1 MIKPGVAEKI
11 KEFTRNGGIFITT
24 YFSRI
29 VNENDLCFMGGFP
42 GPLREIL
49 GIWAEEIECL
59 TDEEAK
65 KIIIE
70 KDNEPDSA
78 KNYEAKIYCDLIH
91 AETAKVLARYGE
103 DFYCGRPALTENTF
117 GKGKAYYIAFR
128 NEDDFYDVIVKKSNI
143 KRTIDTDLPEGVSVM
158 ARTDGKSDFVF
169 IMNFENQEKSFRLD
183 EKEYFDMLAEEKVKD
198 VITMSGY
205 DVKILKRLHK

>member
-65 KIIIE
+65 K
-70 KDNEPDSA
+70 
-78 KNYEAKIYCDLIH
+78 
-91 AETAKVLARYGE
+91 
-103 DFYCGRPALTENTF
+103 
-117 GKGKAYYIAFR
+117 
-128 NEDDFYDVIVKKSNI
+128 
-143 KRTIDTDLPEGVSVM
+143 
-158 ARTDGKSDFVF
+158 
-169 IMNFENQEKSFRLD
+169 
-183 EKEYFDMLAEEKVKD
+183 
-198 VITMSGY
+198 
-205 DVKILKRLHK
+205 